1 MKKIYK
7 CLIITTVFVM
17 MFSMS
22 AFADTKVVTNQKV
35 VLNNKQITFKD
46 PILNIDGRNF
56 FPMRELLNNL
66 GVKDDE
72 INWNANTKTVT
83 FDKNKNISFQVGSNT
98 YNVSNGDKTDS
109 SVFGLKIS
117 DDEYVPFSDITTTM
131 DTKPI
136 IYNSKMYLPIKYILD
151 ANHYYYTYDANT
163 KTTSILTDQNDYPH
177 FDVDLG
183 DNSQLID
190 ILALG
195 GNSALIKDMKYNNLS
210 FVDPNS
216 KYNGAYVDG
225 LYLVPKDILKQL
237 PTEIVQE
244 DKRNN
249 ESLMGVC
256 SYVVLPYDKAS
267 SKMNVPNMDLA
278 NELIYDDIDDRLQDM
293 KITYTA
299 NYDDETNDRL
309 ITFIG
314 GRLIQSVVYF
324 DGYIVLASWYIQY

>member
-22 AFADTKVVTNQKV
+22 AFAETKEVTNQKV
-35 VLNNKQITFKD
+35 ILNNKQITFKD

-98 YNVSNGDKTDS
+98 YNVSNGDKTNS
-109 SVFGLKIS
+109 SVFGLKVS

-183 DNSQLID
+183 DTKPFID
-190 ILALG
+190 VLKLG
-195 GNSALIKDMKYNNLS
+195 GNTALIKDMKYNNLS
-210 FVDPNS
+210 FVDPHS
-216 KYNGAYVDG
+216 KYNGAYVQG
-225 LYLVPKDILKQL
+225 LYIIPNDLLNSIS
-237 PTEIVQE
+237 QE
-244 DKRNN
+244 KTYDDN
-249 ESLMGVC
+249 SLTIA
-256 SYVVLPYDKAS
+256 SIVVLPYDKS
-267 SKMNVPNMDLA
+267 TSKMDNASNRKIVD
-278 NELIYDDIDDRLQDM
+278 ELIYNDIDERLKDM
-293 KITYTA
+293 NITYVTE
-299 NYDDETNDRL
+299 YVDDTNDRL
-309 ITFIG
+309 LIYSG
-314 GRLIQSVVYF
+314 GQLQQFVNFY
-324 DGYIVLASWYIQY
+324 DGYIVFNNFYTQY